1 MKPLWQPI
9 VGSMALRALRAG
21 HLLVALAILL
31 SVSLPV
37 SAAGIFCCL
46 DERGKQVCGDVLPPA
61 CYGRAY
67 RELGANG
74 MAVREVEAPLTEA
87 QKTQRIAEEKRKKKE
102 EDAAKEQYRLDQ
114 ALLQTY
120 GTIDDIE
127 LMRKRAEADV
137 IAAIKIAMVKIDEA
151 KQRRKKFEDEAEF
164 YKKRTLPP
172 EVDKG
177 LKDADYEIQAQEN
190 LIATKQKEFGVIKA
204 KYDEDQRRYL
214 DVKRNRSRLQ

>member
-1 MKPLWQPI
+1 
-9 VGSMALRALRAG
+9 MALRAARAAC
-21 HLLVALAILL
+21 LLAALAILL
-31 SVSLPV
+31 PVSLPA

-46 DERGKQVCGDVLPPA
+46 DERSKQVCGDVLPPA

-67 RELGANG
+67 RELGPNG
-74 MAVREVEAPLTEA
+74 MTLREVEAPLTEA
-87 QKTQRIAEEKRKKKE
+87 QKAQRIAEEKRKKKE
-102 EDAAKEQYRLDQ
+102 EDAAREQYRLDQ

-137 IAAIKIAMVKIDEA
+137 IASIKAAMVKIDEA

-177 LKDADYEIQAQEN
+177 LKDADFEIQAQEN
-190 LIATKQKEFGVIKA
+190 LIASKQKEFDIIKT
-204 KYDEDQRRYL
+204 KYDDDKRRYL

>member
-1 MKPLWQPI
+1 
-9 VGSMALRALRAG
+9 MALRAARTASLF
-21 HLLVALAILL
+21 VALATLL
-31 SVSLPV
+31 PVSLPA

-46 DERGKQVCGDVLPPA
+46 DERSKQVCGDVLPPA

-74 MAVREVEAPLTEA
+74 MTLREVEAPLTEA
-87 QKTQRIAEEKRKKKE
+87 QKAQRLAEEKRKKKE
-102 EDAAKEQYRLDQ
+102 EDAAREQHRLDQ

-120 GTIDDIE
+120 GTVEDIE

-137 IAAIKIAMVKIDEA
+137 ITSIKAAMVKIDEA

-190 LIATKQKEFGVIKA
+190 LIASKQKEFDIIKA
-204 KYDEDQRRYL
+204 KYDDDKRRYL
-214 DVKRNRSRLQ
+214 EVKRNRSRLQ